1 MAELSSINIEP
12 SKINNTEHNTRF
24 VSPTYLLKEK
34 SLGVEYDLN
43 HEEAEVLYQSLLKEA
58 VTNYT
63 QRTGQQLQAKKLRW
77 SAVVNIKDTT
87 TMDDLKKLTQ
97 KLYQEYGWQCYQIAI
112 HRDEGHKDPDTG
124 ETIYN
129 LHAHLEFLMLNKKG
143 IYCFK
148 KGQWGKGKMS
158 KLQDLVAEQLQMK
171 RGETL
176 KDRIKNIAELLSV
189 DISEILR
196 GKDETYAA
204 YCKRLNLIAEQNGI
218 DNFNAG
224 SFFKGKTRVNHYQYK
239 QQMKAVEDAY
249 KMQKEKDLQ
258 EKTALN
264 NEVTSL
270 NSKLSS
276 LNNRFMALE
285 TAYKDAPIKTI
296 KELNELK
303 GKIRHEMIAE
313 GGFEQKDYKVLG
325 SIVNTL
331 KEDVRYKDFT
341 LKNVIAQL
349 ILGLKATSERDTLQK
364 QNDSLQADNKKL
376 KEQNTEANSKIVN
389 LNQSLQEVKAELKNL
404 KDHPIIKKE
413 PRELTDAEVRA
424 LPQFVKI
431 ETAFNDAPIKTKKD
445 LDELKS
451 KIRHEMIAEGGFTQE
466 DYKTLSA
473 TVSEI
478 KKYSNLQEYTVKD
491 VIKQLAKGQNLE
503 AENKSLNADISTLKV
518 SEQKL
523 KTKNTL
529 AANEYEQQKKVFNAK
544 IAEKDNIISEKDKKI
559 KEINAK
565 LAEKP
570 KEKVIY
576 KDREVVK
583 TREYTLEEIE
593 KLPRVVDMKTIIED
607 LKSKLELKPKE
618 NVKIVEK
625 TVKQELTEDDI
636 EKLPRVKELCNK
648 VKQLTDDNTIL
659 KTKLKEKPKEVRV
672 EVPTIKTVTVQREL
686 TNEELTN
693 LPIFRDLSL
702 DNEQLRN
709 ENAQLSKQIEEH
721 QEGLALLVGRID
733 DEGFPEIADSIAQ
746 SGQSGSIREIYEK
759 IADFFSSTLK
769 RSVQKV
775 VKTVGNAFKFGR

>member
-43 HEEAEVLYQSLLKEA
+43 HEEAEALYQSLLNEA
-58 VTNYT
+58 VDNYV

-148 KGQWGKGKMS
+148 KGEWGKGKMS

-176 KDRIKNIAELLSV
+176 NDRIKNIAELLSA

-196 GKDETYAA
+196 GKDETYTA
-204 YCKRLNLIAEQNGI
+204 YCKRLNLIAEQKGI
-218 DNFNAG
+218 ENFNAG
-224 SFFKGKTRVNHYQYK
+224 SFLKGKTRVNHYQYK

-258 EKTALN
+258 EKARELTH
-264 NEVTSL
+264 
-270 NSKLSS
+270 
-276 LNNRFMALE
+276 
-285 TAYKDAPIKTI
+285 KDFVFDVVQKEFIKHT
-296 KELNELK
+296 KEQ
-303 GKIRHEMIAE
+303 
-313 GGFEQKDYKVLG
+313 EQNIL
-325 SIVNTL
+325 TL
-331 KEDVRYKDFT
+331 KEQKAIVEAERKKYKEEADH
-341 LKNVIAQL
+341 IA
-349 ILGLKATSERDTLQK
+349 SEYQA
-364 QNDSLQADNKKL
+364 LQALNKTLHTKKELDDALASLRKDYEERLAKEAEKINTLNSTVKKL
-376 KEQNTEANSKIVN
+376 QDKNE
-389 LNQSLQEVKAELKNL
+389 ELK
-404 KDHPIIKKE
+404 
-413 PRELTDAEVRA
+413 
-424 LPQFVKI
+424 
-431 ETAFNDAPIKTKKD
+431 
-445 LDELKS
+445 
-451 KIRHEMIAEGGFTQE
+451 
-466 DYKTLSA
+466 
-473 TVSEI
+473 
-478 KKYSNLQEYTVKD
+478 
-491 VIKQLAKGQNLE
+491 
-503 AENKSLNADISTLKV
+503 ADISTLQA

-523 KTKNTL
+523 KAQNTL
-529 AANEYEQQKKVFNAK
+529 AANEYEQQKNVFNVK
-544 IAEKDNIISEKDKKI
+544 IAEKDSIISEKDKKI
-559 KEINAK
+559 AEINEK
-565 LAEKP
+565 LAKKP
-570 KEKVIY
+570 KETVIY
-576 KDREVVK
+576 KDRDVVK
-583 TREYTLEEIE
+583 LREYTLEEIE
-593 KLPRVVDMKTIIED
+593 KLPRVVDLKTIIKD
-607 LKSKLELKPKE
+607 LKAKLELKPKE
-618 NVKIVEK
+618 IVKTVEK
-625 TVKQELTEDDI
+625 TVKQELSEDDI
-636 EKLPRVKELCNK
+636 ERLPRVKELCNE

-693 LPIFRDLSL
+693 LPIVRELSL

-709 ENAQLSKQIEEH
+709 ENAQLSAQIGEH
-721 QEGLALLVGRID
+721 QDGLALLVGRID

>member
-43 HEEAEVLYQSLLKEA
+43 HEDAEALYQSLLKEA

-112 HRDEGHKDPDTG
+112 HRDEGHKDPDIG
-124 ETIYN
+124 EIVYN

-148 KGQWGKGKMS
+148 KGEWGKGRMS

-176 KDRIKNIAELLSV
+176 KDRIKNIAELLSA

-196 GKDETYAA
+196 GKDETYTA
-204 YCKRLNLIAEQNGI
+204 YCKRLNLIAEQKGI
-218 DNFNAG
+218 ENFNAG
-224 SFFKGKTRVNHYQYK
+224 SFLKGKTRVNHYQYK

-258 EKTALN
+258 EKARELTH
-264 NEVTSL
+264 
-270 NSKLSS
+270 
-276 LNNRFMALE
+276 
-285 TAYKDAPIKTI
+285 KDFVFDVVQKEFIKHT
-296 KELNELK
+296 KEQ
-303 GKIRHEMIAE
+303 
-313 GGFEQKDYKVLG
+313 EQNIL
-325 SIVNTL
+325 TL
-331 KEDVRYKDFT
+331 KEQKAIVEAERKKYKEEADH
-341 LKNVIAQL
+341 IA
-349 ILGLKATSERDTLQK
+349 SEYRA
-364 QNDSLQADNKKL
+364 LQALNKTLHTKKELDDALASLRKDYEERLAKEAEKINTLNSTVKKL
-376 KEQNTEANSKIVN
+376 QDKNE
-389 LNQSLQEVKAELKNL
+389 ELK
-404 KDHPIIKKE
+404 
-413 PRELTDAEVRA
+413 
-424 LPQFVKI
+424 
-431 ETAFNDAPIKTKKD
+431 
-445 LDELKS
+445 
-451 KIRHEMIAEGGFTQE
+451 
-466 DYKTLSA
+466 
-473 TVSEI
+473 
-478 KKYSNLQEYTVKD
+478 
-491 VIKQLAKGQNLE
+491 
-503 AENKSLNADISTLKV
+503 ADISTLQA

-523 KTKNTL
+523 KAQNTL
-529 AANEYEQQKKVFNAK
+529 AANEYEQQKNVFNVK
-544 IAEKDNIISEKDKKI
+544 IAEKDSIISEKDKKI
-559 KEINAK
+559 KEIIAK

-570 KEKVIY
+570 
-576 KDREVVK
+576 K

-593 KLPRVVDMKTIIED
+593 KLPRVVDLKTIIKD
-607 LKSKLELKPKE
+607 LKAKLELKPKE
-618 NVKIVEK
+618 IVK
-625 TVKQELTEDDI
+625 TVKQELSEDDI
-636 EKLPRVKELCNK
+636 EQLPRVKELCNK

-693 LPIFRDLSL
+693 LPIVRELSL

-709 ENAQLSKQIEEH
+709 ENAQLSAQIGEH
-721 QEGLALLVGRID
+721 QDGLALLVGRID
-733 DEGFPEIADSIAQ
+733 DEGFPEIAESIAQ
-746 SGQSGSIREIYEK
+746 SWQSGSIREIYEK

-775 VKTVGNAFKFGR
+775 AKTVGNAFKLGR

>member
-1 MAELSSINIEP
+1 MAKLSSINIEP

-148 KGQWGKGKMS
+148 KGEWGKGKMS

-224 SFFKGKTRVNHYQYK
+224 SFLKGKTRVNHYQYK

-331 KEDVRYKDFT
+331 KEDIRYKDFT

-349 ILGLKATSERDTLQK
+349 ILGLKATSERDTLQR

-424 LPQFVKI
+424 LPQFVKL

-451 KIRHEMIAEGGFTQE
+451 KIRQEMIAEGGFTQE

-478 KKYSNLQEYTVKD
+478 KKYFNIQQYTVKD
-491 VIKQLAKGQNLE
+491 IIRLLAKGQNLE
-503 AENKSLNADISTLKV
+503 TENKSLNADISTLKV

-570 KEKVIY
+570 K
-576 KDREVVK
+576 

-593 KLPRVVDMKTIIED
+593 KLPRVVDLKTIIKD
-607 LKSKLELKPKE
+607 LKAKLELKPKE
-618 NVKIVEK
+618 IVK
-625 TVKQELTEDDI
+625 TVKQELSEDDI
-636 EKLPRVKELCNK
+636 EQLSRVKELCNK

-693 LPIFRDLSL
+693 LPIVRELSL

>member
-43 HEEAEVLYQSLLKEA
+43 HEDAEALYQSLLKEA

-124 ETIYN
+124 EIVYN

-148 KGQWGKGKMS
+148 KGEWGKGRMS

-176 KDRIKNIAELLSV
+176 KDRIKNIAELLSA

-196 GKDETYAA
+196 GKDETYTA
-204 YCKRLNLIAEQNGI
+204 YCKRLNLIAEQKGI
-218 DNFNAG
+218 ENFNAG
-224 SFFKGKTRVNHYQYK
+224 SFLKGKTRVNHYQYK

-258 EKTALN
+258 EKARELTH
-264 NEVTSL
+264 
-270 NSKLSS
+270 
-276 LNNRFMALE
+276 
-285 TAYKDAPIKTI
+285 KDFVFDVVQKEFIKHT
-296 KELNELK
+296 KEQ
-303 GKIRHEMIAE
+303 
-313 GGFEQKDYKVLG
+313 EQNIL
-325 SIVNTL
+325 TL
-331 KEDVRYKDFT
+331 KEQKAIVEAERKKYKEEADH
-341 LKNVIAQL
+341 IA
-349 ILGLKATSERDTLQK
+349 SEYRA
-364 QNDSLQADNKKL
+364 LQALNKTLHTKKELDDALASLRKDYEERLAKEAEKINTLNSTVKKL
-376 KEQNTEANSKIVN
+376 QDKNE
-389 LNQSLQEVKAELKNL
+389 ELK
-404 KDHPIIKKE
+404 
-413 PRELTDAEVRA
+413 
-424 LPQFVKI
+424 
-431 ETAFNDAPIKTKKD
+431 
-445 LDELKS
+445 
-451 KIRHEMIAEGGFTQE
+451 
-466 DYKTLSA
+466 
-473 TVSEI
+473 
-478 KKYSNLQEYTVKD
+478 
-491 VIKQLAKGQNLE
+491 
-503 AENKSLNADISTLKV
+503 ADISTLQT

-523 KTKNTL
+523 KAQNTL
-529 AANEYEQQKKVFNAK
+529 AANEYEQQKNVFNVK
-544 IAEKDNIISEKDKKI
+544 IAEKDSIISEKDKKI

-570 KEKVIY
+570 K
-576 KDREVVK
+576 

-593 KLPRVVDMKTIIED
+593 KLPRVVDLKTIIKD
-607 LKSKLELKPKE
+607 LKAKLELKPKE
-618 NVKIVEK
+618 IVK
-625 TVKQELTEDDI
+625 TVKQELSEDDI
-636 EKLPRVKELCNK
+636 EQLPRVKELCNQ

-672 EVPTIKTVTVQREL
+672 EVPTIKAVTVQREL

-693 LPIFRDLSL
+693 LPIVRELSL

-709 ENAQLSKQIEEH
+709 ENAQLSAQIGEH
-721 QEGLALLVGRID
+721 QDGLALLVGRID
-733 DEGFPEIADSIAQ
+733 DEGFPEIAESIAQ

-775 VKTVGNAFKFGR
+775 AKTVGNAFKFGR

>member
-43 HEEAEVLYQSLLKEA
+43 HEDAEALYQSLLKEA

-124 ETIYN
+124 EIVYN

-148 KGQWGKGKMS
+148 KGEWGKGRMS

-176 KDRIKNIAELLSV
+176 KDRIKNIAELLSA

-196 GKDETYAA
+196 GKDETYTA
-204 YCKRLNLIAEQNGI
+204 YCKRLNLIAEQKGI
-218 DNFNAG
+218 ENFNAG
-224 SFFKGKTRVNHYQYK
+224 SFLKGKTRVNHYQYK

-331 KEDVRYKDFT
+331 KEDIRYKDFT

-349 ILGLKATSERDTLQK
+349 ILGLKATSERDTLQR

-389 LNQSLQEVKAELKNL
+389 LNQSLREVKAVLKNL

-424 LPQFVKI
+424 LPQFVKL

-451 KIRHEMIAEGGFTQE
+451 KIRQDMIAEGGFTQE

-478 KKYSNLQEYTVKD
+478 KKYFNIQQYTVKD
-491 VIKQLAKGQNLE
+491 IIRLLAKGQNLE
-503 AENKSLNADISTLKV
+503 TENKSLKADISTLQA

-523 KTKNTL
+523 KAQNTL

-570 KEKVIY
+570 K
-576 KDREVVK
+576 
-583 TREYTLEEIE
+583 TREYTLEEVE
-593 KLPRVVDMKTIIED
+593 KLPRVVDLKTIIKD
-607 LKSKLELKPKE
+607 LKAKLELKPKE
-618 NVKIVEK
+618 IVK
-625 TVKQELTEDDI
+625 TVKQELSEDDI
-636 EKLPRVKELCNK
+636 EQLPRVKELCNK

-693 LPIFRDLSL
+693 LPIVRELSL

-709 ENAQLSKQIEEH
+709 ENAQLSAQIGEH
-721 QEGLALLVGRID
+721 QDGLALLVGRID
-733 DEGFPEIADSIAQ
+733 DEGFPEIAESIA
-746 SGQSGSIREIYEK
+746 QSGSIREIYEK

-775 VKTVGNAFKFGR
+775 AKTVGNAFKFGR

>member
-43 HEEAEVLYQSLLKEA
+43 HEDAEALYQSLLKEA

-124 ETIYN
+124 EIVYN

-148 KGQWGKGKMS
+148 KGEWGKGRMS

-176 KDRIKNIAELLSV
+176 KDRIKNIAELLSA

-196 GKDETYAA
+196 GKDETYTA
-204 YCKRLNLIAEQNGI
+204 YCKRLNLIAEQKGI
-218 DNFNAG
+218 ENFNAG
-224 SFFKGKTRVNHYQYK
+224 SFLKGKTRVNHYQYK

-258 EKTALN
+258 EKA
-264 NEVTSL
+264 
-270 NSKLSS
+270 
-276 LNNRFMALE
+276 R
-285 TAYKDAPIKTI
+285 
-296 KELNELK
+296 EL
-303 GKIRHEMIAE
+303 A
-313 GGFEQKDYKVLG
+313 QKDFVFDVVQKEFIKHTKEQEQNIL
-325 SIVNTL
+325 TL
-331 KEDVRYKDFT
+331 KEQKAIVEAERKKYKEEADH
-341 LKNVIAQL
+341 IA
-349 ILGLKATSERDTLQK
+349 SEYRA
-364 QNDSLQADNKKL
+364 LQALNKTLHTKKELDDALASLRKDYEERLAKEAEKINTLNSTVKKL
-376 KEQNTEANSKIVN
+376 QDKNE
-389 LNQSLQEVKAELKNL
+389 ELK
-404 KDHPIIKKE
+404 
-413 PRELTDAEVRA
+413 
-424 LPQFVKI
+424 
-431 ETAFNDAPIKTKKD
+431 
-445 LDELKS
+445 
-451 KIRHEMIAEGGFTQE
+451 
-466 DYKTLSA
+466 
-473 TVSEI
+473 
-478 KKYSNLQEYTVKD
+478 
-491 VIKQLAKGQNLE
+491 
-503 AENKSLNADISTLKV
+503 ADISTLQA

-523 KTKNTL
+523 KAQNTL
-529 AANEYEQQKKVFNAK
+529 AANEYEQQKNVFNVK
-544 IAEKDNIISEKDKKI
+544 IAEKDSIISEKDKKI
-559 KEINAK
+559 AEINEK
-565 LAEKP
+565 LAKKP
-570 KEKVIY
+570 KETVIY
-576 KDREVVK
+576 KDRDVVK
-583 TREYTLEEIE
+583 LREYTLEEIE
-593 KLPRVVDMKTIIED
+593 KLPRVVDLKTIIKD
-607 LKSKLELKPKE
+607 LKAKLELKPKE
-618 NVKIVEK
+618 IVKTVEK
-625 TVKQELTEDDI
+625 TVKQEPSEDDI
-636 EKLPRVKELCNK
+636 ERLPRVKELCNE

-672 EVPTIKTVTVQREL
+672 EVPTVKTVTVQREL

-693 LPIFRDLSL
+693 LPIVRELSL

-709 ENAQLSKQIEEH
+709 ENAQLSAQIGEH
-721 QEGLALLVGRID
+721 QDGLALLVGRID
-733 DEGFPEIADSIAQ
+733 DEGFPEIAESIAQ

-775 VKTVGNAFKFGR
+775 AKTVGNAFKLGR

>member
-43 HEEAEVLYQSLLKEA
+43 HEDAEALYQSLLKEA

-124 ETIYN
+124 EIVYN

-148 KGQWGKGKMS
+148 KGEWGKGRMS

-176 KDRIKNIAELLSV
+176 KDRIKNIAELLSA

-196 GKDETYAA
+196 GKDETYTA
-204 YCKRLNLIAEQNGI
+204 YCKRLNLIAEQKGI
-218 DNFNAG
+218 ENFNAG
-224 SFFKGKTRVNHYQYK
+224 SFLKGKTRVNHYQYK

-258 EKTALN
+258 EKARELTH
-264 NEVTSL
+264 
-270 NSKLSS
+270 
-276 LNNRFMALE
+276 
-285 TAYKDAPIKTI
+285 KDFVFDVVQKEFIKHT
-296 KELNELK
+296 KEQ
-303 GKIRHEMIAE
+303 
-313 GGFEQKDYKVLG
+313 EQNIL
-325 SIVNTL
+325 TL
-331 KEDVRYKDFT
+331 KEQKAIVEAERKKYKEEADH
-341 LKNVIAQL
+341 IA
-349 ILGLKATSERDTLQK
+349 SEYRA
-364 QNDSLQADNKKL
+364 LQALNKTLHTKKELDDALASLRKDYEERLAKEAEKINTLNSTVKKL
-376 KEQNTEANSKIVN
+376 QDKNE
-389 LNQSLQEVKAELKNL
+389 ELK
-404 KDHPIIKKE
+404 
-413 PRELTDAEVRA
+413 
-424 LPQFVKI
+424 
-431 ETAFNDAPIKTKKD
+431 
-445 LDELKS
+445 
-451 KIRHEMIAEGGFTQE
+451 
-466 DYKTLSA
+466 
-473 TVSEI
+473 
-478 KKYSNLQEYTVKD
+478 
-491 VIKQLAKGQNLE
+491 
-503 AENKSLNADISTLKV
+503 ADISTLQA

-523 KTKNTL
+523 KAQNTL
-529 AANEYEQQKKVFNAK
+529 AANEYEQQKNVFNVK
-544 IAEKDNIISEKDKKI
+544 IAEKDSIISEKDKKI

-570 KEKVIY
+570 K
-576 KDREVVK
+576 

-593 KLPRVVDMKTIIED
+593 KLPRVVDLKTIIKD
-607 LKSKLELKPKE
+607 LKAKLELKPKE
-618 NVKIVEK
+618 IVK
-625 TVKQELTEDDI
+625 TVKQELSEDDI
-636 EKLPRVKELCNK
+636 EQLPRVKELCNE

-693 LPIFRDLSL
+693 LPIVRELSL

-709 ENAQLSKQIEEH
+709 ENAQLSAQIGEH
-721 QEGLALLVGRID
+721 QDGLALLVGRID
-733 DEGFPEIADSIAQ
+733 DEGFPEIAESIAQ

-775 VKTVGNAFKFGR
+775 AKTVGNAFKLGR

>member
-43 HEEAEVLYQSLLKEA
+43 HEEAEALYQSLLNEA
-58 VTNYT
+58 VSNYT
-63 QRTGQQLQAKKLRW
+63 QRTGQHLQAKKLRW

-148 KGQWGKGKMS
+148 KGEWGKGKMS

-224 SFFKGKTRVNHYQYK
+224 SFLKGKTRVNHYQYK

-258 EKTALN
+258 EKA
-264 NEVTSL
+264 
-270 NSKLSS
+270 
-276 LNNRFMALE
+276 R
-285 TAYKDAPIKTI
+285 
-296 KELNELK
+296 EL
-303 GKIRHEMIAE
+303 A
-313 GGFEQKDYKVLG
+313 QKDL
-325 SIVNTL
+325 VNDVMQSAFVSTLKDKEAELLTL
-331 KEDVRYKDFT
+331 KEQKAIVEAERKKYKEEADHIANEYRALQALNKT
-341 LKNVIAQL
+341 LHTKKEL
-349 ILGLKATSERDTLQK
+349 D
-364 QNDSLQADNKKL
+364 DSLASLRKDYEERLAKEAEKINTLNRTVKKL
-376 KEQNTEANSKIVN
+376 QD
-389 LNQSLQEVKAELKNL
+389 KN
-404 KDHPIIKKE
+404 E
-413 PRELTDAEVRA
+413 
-424 LPQFVKI
+424 
-431 ETAFNDAPIKTKKD
+431 
-445 LDELKS
+445 ELKS
-451 KIRHEMIAEGGFTQE
+451 
-466 DYKTLSA
+466 
-473 TVSEI
+473 
-478 KKYSNLQEYTVKD
+478 
-491 VIKQLAKGQNLE
+491 
-503 AENKSLNADISTLKV
+503 DISTLQA

-523 KTKNTL
+523 KAQNTL
-529 AANEYEQQKKVFNAK
+529 ATNEYEQQKNVFNAK
-544 IAEKDNIISEKDKKI
+544 ISEKDSIISKKDKKI

-570 KEKVIY
+570 K
-576 KDREVVK
+576 

-593 KLPRVVDMKTIIED
+593 KLPQVVDLKTIIKD
-607 LKSKLELKPKE
+607 LKAKLELKPKE
-618 NVKIVEK
+618 IVK
-625 TVKQELTEDDI
+625 TVKQELSEDDI
-636 EKLPRVKELCNK
+636 EQLPRVKELCNN

-693 LPIFRDLSL
+693 LPIVQDLAV

-709 ENAQLSKQIEEH
+709 ENEQLSKQIEEH

-733 DEGFPEIADSIAQ
+733 DEGFPEIAESIAQ

-775 VKTVGNAFKFGR
+775 AKTLGNTFKFGR

>member
-43 HEEAEVLYQSLLKEA
+43 HEEAEALYQSLLNEA
-58 VTNYT
+58 VDNYV

-124 ETIYN
+124 EIVYN

-148 KGQWGKGKMS
+148 KGEWGKGKMS

-176 KDRIKNIAELLSV
+176 NDRIKNIAELLSA

-196 GKDETYAA
+196 GKDETYTA
-204 YCKRLNLIAEQNGI
+204 YCKRLNLIAEQKGI
-218 DNFNAG
+218 ENFNAG
-224 SFFKGKTRVNHYQYK
+224 SFLKGKTRVNHYQYK

-258 EKTALN
+258 EKARELTH
-264 NEVTSL
+264 
-270 NSKLSS
+270 
-276 LNNRFMALE
+276 
-285 TAYKDAPIKTI
+285 KDFVFDVVQKEFIKHT
-296 KELNELK
+296 KEQ
-303 GKIRHEMIAE
+303 
-313 GGFEQKDYKVLG
+313 EQNIL
-325 SIVNTL
+325 TL
-331 KEDVRYKDFT
+331 KEQKAIVEAERKKYKEEADH
-341 LKNVIAQL
+341 IA
-349 ILGLKATSERDTLQK
+349 SEYRA
-364 QNDSLQADNKKL
+364 LQALNKTLHTKKELDDALASLRKDYEERLAKEAEKINTLNSTVKKL
-376 KEQNTEANSKIVN
+376 QDKNE
-389 LNQSLQEVKAELKNL
+389 ELK
-404 KDHPIIKKE
+404 
-413 PRELTDAEVRA
+413 
-424 LPQFVKI
+424 
-431 ETAFNDAPIKTKKD
+431 
-445 LDELKS
+445 
-451 KIRHEMIAEGGFTQE
+451 
-466 DYKTLSA
+466 
-473 TVSEI
+473 
-478 KKYSNLQEYTVKD
+478 
-491 VIKQLAKGQNLE
+491 
-503 AENKSLNADISTLKV
+503 ADISTLQA

-523 KTKNTL
+523 KAQNTL
-529 AANEYEQQKKVFNAK
+529 AANEYEQQKNVFNVK
-544 IAEKDNIISEKDKKI
+544 IAEKDSIISEKDKKI
-559 KEINAK
+559 AEINEK
-565 LAEKP
+565 LAKKP
-570 KEKVIY
+570 KETVIY
-576 KDREVVK
+576 KDRDVVK
-583 TREYTLEEIE
+583 LREYTLEEIE
-593 KLPRVVDMKTIIED
+593 KLPRVVDLKTIIKD
-607 LKSKLELKPKE
+607 LKAKLELKPKE
-618 NVKIVEK
+618 IVKTVEK
-625 TVKQELTEDDI
+625 TVKQELSEDDI
-636 EKLPRVKELCNK
+636 ERLPRVKELCNE

-693 LPIFRDLSL
+693 LPIVRELSL

-709 ENAQLSKQIEEH
+709 ENAQLSAQIGEH
-721 QEGLALLVGRID
+721 QDGLALLVGRID

>member
-43 HEEAEVLYQSLLKEA
+43 HEDSEALYQSLLKEA

-124 ETIYN
+124 EIVYN

-148 KGQWGKGKMS
+148 KGEWGKGRMS

-176 KDRIKNIAELLSV
+176 KDRIKNIAELLSA

-196 GKDETYAA
+196 GKDETYTA
-204 YCKRLNLIAEQNGI
+204 YCKRLNLIAEQKGI
-218 DNFNAG
+218 ENFNAG
-224 SFFKGKTRVNHYQYK
+224 SFLKGKTRVNHYQYK

-258 EKTALN
+258 EKA
-264 NEVTSL
+264 
-270 NSKLSS
+270 
-276 LNNRFMALE
+276 R
-285 TAYKDAPIKTI
+285 
-296 KELNELK
+296 EL
-303 GKIRHEMIAE
+303 A
-313 GGFEQKDYKVLG
+313 QKDFVFDVVQKEFIKHTKEQEQNIL
-325 SIVNTL
+325 TL
-331 KEDVRYKDFT
+331 KEQKAIVEAERKKYKEEADH
-341 LKNVIAQL
+341 IA
-349 ILGLKATSERDTLQK
+349 SEYRA
-364 QNDSLQADNKKL
+364 LQALNKTLHTKKELDDALASLRKDYEERLAKEAEKINTLNSTVKKL
-376 KEQNTEANSKIVN
+376 QDKNE
-389 LNQSLQEVKAELKNL
+389 ELK
-404 KDHPIIKKE
+404 
-413 PRELTDAEVRA
+413 
-424 LPQFVKI
+424 
-431 ETAFNDAPIKTKKD
+431 
-445 LDELKS
+445 
-451 KIRHEMIAEGGFTQE
+451 
-466 DYKTLSA
+466 
-473 TVSEI
+473 
-478 KKYSNLQEYTVKD
+478 
-491 VIKQLAKGQNLE
+491 
-503 AENKSLNADISTLKV
+503 ADISTLQA

-523 KTKNTL
+523 KAQNTL
-529 AANEYEQQKKVFNAK
+529 AANEYEQQKNVFNAK
-544 IAEKDNIISEKDKKI
+544 IAEKDSIISEKDKKI

-570 KEKVIY
+570 K
-576 KDREVVK
+576 
-583 TREYTLEEIE
+583 TREYTLEDIE
-593 KLPRVVDMKTIIED
+593 KLPRVVDLKTIIKD
-607 LKSKLELKPKE
+607 LKAKLELKPKE
-618 NVKIVEK
+618 IVK
-625 TVKQELTEDDI
+625 TVKQELSEDDI
-636 EKLPRVKELCNK
+636 EQLPRVKELCNK

-693 LPIFRDLSL
+693 LPIVRELSL

-721 QEGLALLVGRID
+721 QEGLGLLVGRID

-769 RSVQKV
+769 RGVQKV
-775 VKTVGNAFKFGR
+775 AKTLGNTFKFGR

>member
-43 HEEAEVLYQSLLKEA
+43 HEEAEALYQSLLNEA
-58 VTNYT
+58 VDNYV

-124 ETIYN
+124 EIVYN

-148 KGQWGKGKMS
+148 KGEWGKGKMS

-176 KDRIKNIAELLSV
+176 NDRIKNIAELLSA

-196 GKDETYAA
+196 GKDETYTA
-204 YCKRLNLIAEQNGI
+204 YCKRLNLIAEQKGI
-218 DNFNAG
+218 ENFNAG
-224 SFFKGKTRVNHYQYK
+224 SFLKGKTRVNHYQYK

-258 EKTALN
+258 EKARELTH
-264 NEVTSL
+264 
-270 NSKLSS
+270 
-276 LNNRFMALE
+276 
-285 TAYKDAPIKTI
+285 KDFVFDVVQKEFIKHT
-296 KELNELK
+296 KEQ
-303 GKIRHEMIAE
+303 
-313 GGFEQKDYKVLG
+313 EQNIL
-325 SIVNTL
+325 TL
-331 KEDVRYKDFT
+331 KEQKAIVEAERKKYKEEADH
-341 LKNVIAQL
+341 IA
-349 ILGLKATSERDTLQK
+349 SEYRA
-364 QNDSLQADNKKL
+364 LQALNKTLHTKKELDDALASLRKDYEERLAKEAEKINTLNSTVKKL
-376 KEQNTEANSKIVN
+376 QDKNE
-389 LNQSLQEVKAELKNL
+389 ELK
-404 KDHPIIKKE
+404 
-413 PRELTDAEVRA
+413 
-424 LPQFVKI
+424 
-431 ETAFNDAPIKTKKD
+431 
-445 LDELKS
+445 
-451 KIRHEMIAEGGFTQE
+451 
-466 DYKTLSA
+466 
-473 TVSEI
+473 
-478 KKYSNLQEYTVKD
+478 
-491 VIKQLAKGQNLE
+491 
-503 AENKSLNADISTLKV
+503 ADISTLQA

-523 KTKNTL
+523 KAQNTL
-529 AANEYEQQKKVFNAK
+529 AANEYEQQKNVFNVK
-544 IAEKDNIISEKDKKI
+544 IAEKDSIISEKDKKI
-559 KEINAK
+559 AEINEK
-565 LAEKP
+565 LAKKP
-570 KEKVIY
+570 KETVIY
-576 KDREVVK
+576 KDRDVVK
-583 TREYTLEEIE
+583 LREYTLEEIE
-593 KLPRVVDMKTIIED
+593 KLPRVVDLKTIIKD
-607 LKSKLELKPKE
+607 LKAKLELKPKE
-618 NVKIVEK
+618 IVKTVEK
-625 TVKQELTEDDI
+625 TVKQEPSEDDI
-636 EKLPRVKELCNK
+636 ERLPRVKELCNE

-672 EVPTIKTVTVQREL
+672 EVPTVKTVTVQREL

-693 LPIFRDLSL
+693 LPIVRELSL

-709 ENAQLSKQIEEH
+709 ENAQLSAQIGEH
-721 QEGLALLVGRID
+721 QDGLALLVGRID
-733 DEGFPEIADSIAQ
+733 DEGFPEIAESIAQ

-775 VKTVGNAFKFGR
+775 AKTVGNAFKLGR

>member
-43 HEEAEVLYQSLLKEA
+43 HEEAEALYQSLLNEA
-58 VTNYT
+58 VDNYV

-148 KGQWGKGKMS
+148 KGEWGKGKMS

-176 KDRIKNIAELLSV
+176 NDRIKNIAELLSA

-196 GKDETYAA
+196 GKDETYTA
-204 YCKRLNLIAEQNGI
+204 YCKRLNLIAEQKGI
-218 DNFNAG
+218 ENFNAG
-224 SFFKGKTRVNHYQYK
+224 SFLKGKTRVNHYQYK

-258 EKTALN
+258 EKARELTH
-264 NEVTSL
+264 
-270 NSKLSS
+270 
-276 LNNRFMALE
+276 
-285 TAYKDAPIKTI
+285 KDFVFDVVQKEFIKHT
-296 KELNELK
+296 KEQ
-303 GKIRHEMIAE
+303 
-313 GGFEQKDYKVLG
+313 EQNIL
-325 SIVNTL
+325 TL
-331 KEDVRYKDFT
+331 KEQKAIVEAERKKYKEEADH
-341 LKNVIAQL
+341 IA
-349 ILGLKATSERDTLQK
+349 SEYRA
-364 QNDSLQADNKKL
+364 LQALNKTLHTKKELDDALASLRKDYEERLAKEAEKINTLNSTVKKL
-376 KEQNTEANSKIVN
+376 QDKNE
-389 LNQSLQEVKAELKNL
+389 ELK
-404 KDHPIIKKE
+404 
-413 PRELTDAEVRA
+413 
-424 LPQFVKI
+424 
-431 ETAFNDAPIKTKKD
+431 
-445 LDELKS
+445 
-451 KIRHEMIAEGGFTQE
+451 
-466 DYKTLSA
+466 
-473 TVSEI
+473 
-478 KKYSNLQEYTVKD
+478 
-491 VIKQLAKGQNLE
+491 
-503 AENKSLNADISTLKV
+503 ADISTLQA

-523 KTKNTL
+523 KAQNTL
-529 AANEYEQQKKVFNAK
+529 AANEYEQQKNVFNVK
-544 IAEKDNIISEKDKKI
+544 IAEKDSIISEKDKKI
-559 KEINAK
+559 AEINEK
-565 LAEKP
+565 LAKKP
-570 KEKVIY
+570 KETVIY
-576 KDREVVK
+576 KDRDVVK
-583 TREYTLEEIE
+583 LREYTLEEIE
-593 KLPRVVDMKTIIED
+593 KLPRVVDLKTIIKD
-607 LKSKLELKPKE
+607 LKAKLELKPKE
-618 NVKIVEK
+618 IVKTVEK
-625 TVKQELTEDDI
+625 TVKQELSEDDI
-636 EKLPRVKELCNK
+636 ERLPRVKELCNE

-693 LPIFRDLSL
+693 LPIVRELSL

-709 ENAQLSKQIEEH
+709 ENAQLSAQIGEH
-721 QEGLALLVGRID
+721 QDGLALLVGRID
-733 DEGFPEIADSIAQ
+733 DEGFPEIAESIAQ
-746 SGQSGSIREIYEK
+746 SGQSGSICEIYEK

-775 VKTVGNAFKFGR
+775 AKTVGNAFKLGR

>member
-1 MAELSSINIEP
+1 MAKLSSINIEP

-148 KGQWGKGKMS
+148 KGEWGKGKMS

-189 DISEILR
+189 DISEILK

-224 SFFKGKTRVNHYQYK
+224 SFLKGKTRVNHYQYK

-331 KEDVRYKDFT
+331 KEDIRYKDFT

-349 ILGLKATSERDTLQK
+349 ILGLKATSERDTLQR

-424 LPQFVKI
+424 LPQFVKL

-451 KIRHEMIAEGGFTQE
+451 KIRQEMIAEGGFTQE

-478 KKYSNLQEYTVKD
+478 KKYFNIQQYTVKD
-491 VIKQLAKGQNLE
+491 IIRLLAKGQNLE
-503 AENKSLNADISTLKV
+503 TENKSLNADISTLKV

-570 KEKVIY
+570 K
-576 KDREVVK
+576 

-593 KLPRVVDMKTIIED
+593 KLPRVVDLKTIIKD
-607 LKSKLELKPKE
+607 LKAKLELKPKE
-618 NVKIVEK
+618 IVK
-625 TVKQELTEDDI
+625 TVKQELSEDDI
-636 EKLPRVKELCNK
+636 EQLSRVKELCNK

-693 LPIFRDLSL
+693 LPIVRELSL

>member
-1 MAELSSINIEP
+1 MAKLSSINIEP

-148 KGQWGKGKMS
+148 KGEWGKGKMS

-224 SFFKGKTRVNHYQYK
+224 SFLKGKTRVNHYQYK

-331 KEDVRYKDFT
+331 KEDIRYKDFT

-349 ILGLKATSERDTLQK
+349 ILGLKATSERDTLQR

-424 LPQFVKI
+424 LPQFVKL

-451 KIRHEMIAEGGFTQE
+451 KIRQEMIAEGGFTQE

-478 KKYSNLQEYTVKD
+478 KKYFNIQQYTVKD
-491 VIKQLAKGQNLE
+491 IIRLLAKGQNLE
-503 AENKSLNADISTLKV
+503 TENKSLNADISTLKV

-570 KEKVIY
+570 K
-576 KDREVVK
+576 

-593 KLPRVVDMKTIIED
+593 KLPRVVDLKTIIKD
-607 LKSKLELKPKE
+607 LKAKLELKPKE
-618 NVKIVEK
+618 IVK
-625 TVKQELTEDDI
+625 TVKQELSEDDI
-636 EKLPRVKELCNK
+636 EQLSRVKELCNK

-693 LPIFRDLSL
+693 LPIVRELSL

-709 ENAQLSKQIEEH
+709 ENAQLSAQIGEH
-721 QEGLALLVGRID
+721 QDGLALLVGRID
-733 DEGFPEIADSIAQ
+733 DEGFPEIAESIAQ

-775 VKTVGNAFKFGR
+775 AKTVGNAFKFGR

>member
-34 SLGVEYDLN
+34 GLGVEYDLN
-43 HEEAEVLYQSLLKEA
+43 HEDAEALYQSLLKEA

-124 ETIYN
+124 EIVYN

-148 KGQWGKGKMS
+148 KGEWGKGRMS

-176 KDRIKNIAELLSV
+176 KDRIKNIAELLSA

-196 GKDETYAA
+196 GKDETYTA
-204 YCKRLNLIAEQNGI
+204 YCKRLNLIAEQKGI
-218 DNFNAG
+218 ENFNAG
-224 SFFKGKTRVNHYQYK
+224 SFLKGKTRVNHYQYK

-258 EKTALN
+258 EKA
-264 NEVTSL
+264 
-270 NSKLSS
+270 
-276 LNNRFMALE
+276 R
-285 TAYKDAPIKTI
+285 
-296 KELNELK
+296 EL
-303 GKIRHEMIAE
+303 A
-313 GGFEQKDYKVLG
+313 QKDFVFDVVQKEFIKHTKEQEQNIL
-325 SIVNTL
+325 TL
-331 KEDVRYKDFT
+331 KEQKAIVEAERKKYKEEADH
-341 LKNVIAQL
+341 IA
-349 ILGLKATSERDTLQK
+349 SEYRA
-364 QNDSLQADNKKL
+364 LQALNKTLHTKKELDDALASLRKDYEERLAKEAEKINTLNSTVKKL
-376 KEQNTEANSKIVN
+376 QDKNE
-389 LNQSLQEVKAELKNL
+389 ELK
-404 KDHPIIKKE
+404 
-413 PRELTDAEVRA
+413 
-424 LPQFVKI
+424 
-431 ETAFNDAPIKTKKD
+431 
-445 LDELKS
+445 
-451 KIRHEMIAEGGFTQE
+451 
-466 DYKTLSA
+466 
-473 TVSEI
+473 
-478 KKYSNLQEYTVKD
+478 
-491 VIKQLAKGQNLE
+491 
-503 AENKSLNADISTLKV
+503 ADISTLQA

-523 KTKNTL
+523 KAQNTL
-529 AANEYEQQKKVFNAK
+529 AANEYEQQKNVFNVK
-544 IAEKDNIISEKDKKI
+544 IAEKDSIISEKDKKI
-559 KEINAK
+559 AEINEK
-565 LAEKP
+565 LAKKT
-570 KEKVIY
+570 KETVIY
-576 KDREVVK
+576 KDRDVVK
-583 TREYTLEEIE
+583 LREYTLEEIE
-593 KLPRVVDMKTIIED
+593 KLPRVVDLKTIIKD
-607 LKSKLELKPKE
+607 LKAKLELKPKE
-618 NVKIVEK
+618 IVKTVEK
-625 TVKQELTEDDI
+625 TVKQEPSEDDI
-636 EKLPRVKELCNK
+636 ERLPRVKELCNE

-672 EVPTIKTVTVQREL
+672 EVPTVKTVTVQREL

-693 LPIFRDLSL
+693 LPIVRELSL

-709 ENAQLSKQIEEH
+709 ENAQLSAQIGEH
-721 QEGLALLVGRID
+721 QDGLALLVGRID

-769 RSVQKV
+769 RGVQKV
-775 VKTVGNAFKFGR
+775 AKTLGNTFKFGR

>member
-43 HEEAEVLYQSLLKEA
+43 HEDAEALYQSLLNEA
-58 VTNYT
+58 VSNYT
-63 QRTGQQLQAKKLRW
+63 QRTGQHLQAKKLRW

-87 TMDDLKKLTQ
+87 TMDDLKNLTK

-124 ETIYN
+124 ETFYN

-143 IYCFK
+143 LYCFK
-148 KGQWGKGKMS
+148 KGEWGKGRMS

-176 KDRIKNIAELLSV
+176 NDRIKKVAELLNV
-189 DISEILR
+189 DVSEILR
-196 GKDETYAA
+196 GKDETYEA
-204 YCKRLNLIAEQNGI
+204 YCKRLNLIAEQKGI
-218 DNFNAG
+218 KNINTG
-224 SFFKGKTRVNHYQYK
+224 SFLKGKTRVNHYQYK
-239 QQMKAVEDAY
+239 QQMKAVEDAL
-249 KMQKEKDLQ
+249 KQQKIHEQQ
-258 EKTALN
+258 EINSLN
-264 NEVTSL
+264 NEITEL

-276 LNNRFMALE
+276 LNDRFMSLE
-285 TAYKDAPIKTI
+285 KAYKDAPIKTM
-296 KELNELK
+296 KELDELK
-303 GKIRHEMIAE
+303 GKIRREMIAE
-313 GGFEQKDYKVLG
+313 GGFEQEDYKVLG
-325 SIVNTL
+325 SIVSKL
-331 KEDVRYKDFT
+331 KEDFRYKDFT
-341 LKNVIAQL
+341 FKNVIAQI
-349 ILGLKATSERDTLQK
+349 ILGLKATSERDNLQK
-364 QNDSLQADNKKL
+364 QNGSLQAYNEKL
-376 KEQNTEANSKIVN
+376 KAQNTEANSKIVN
-389 LNQSLQEVKAELKNL
+389 LNQSLQEVKAELKDL

-413 PRELTDAEVRA
+413 PRELTDDEIRA
-424 LPQFVKI
+424 LPQFVKL

-445 LDELKS
+445 LDELKA
-451 KIRHEMIAEGGFTQE
+451 KIRREMIAEGGFTQE

-473 TVSEI
+473 TVAEI
-478 KKYSNLQEYTVKD
+478 KKFFNLQEYTVKD
-491 VIKQLAKGQNLE
+491 VIHQLAKGQNLE
-503 AENKSLNADISTLKV
+503 AENKSLNADISTLKA

-523 KTKNTL
+523 KAQNKQ
-529 AANEYEQQKKVFNAK
+529 AANEYELLKNALNTK
-544 IAEKDNIISEKDKKI
+544 ITEKDNIISKKDKKI
-559 KEINAK
+559 DEINAE
-565 LAEKP
+565 LAQKP

-583 TREYTLEEIE
+583 LREYTLEEIE
-593 KLPRVVDMKTIIED
+593 KLPRVVDLKTIIKD
-607 LKSKLELKPKE
+607 LKDKLELKPKE
-618 NVKIVEK
+618 IVK
-625 TVKQELTEDDI
+625 TVKQELSEDDI
-636 EKLPRVKELCNK
+636 EQLPRVKELCNK

-659 KTKLKEKPKEVRV
+659 KTKLKENPKEVRV

-693 LPIFRDLSL
+693 LPIVQDLAV

-709 ENAQLSKQIEEH
+709 ENEQLSKQIKEH

-733 DEGFPEIADSIAQ
+733 DEGFPEIAESIAQ

-775 VKTVGNAFKFGR
+775 AKTLGNTFKFGR

>member
-43 HEEAEVLYQSLLKEA
+43 HEDAEALYQSLLKEA

-148 KGQWGKGKMS
+148 KGEWGKGRMS

-176 KDRIKNIAELLSV
+176 KDRIKNIAELLSA

-196 GKDETYAA
+196 GKDETYTA
-204 YCKRLNLIAEQNGI
+204 YCKRLNLIAEQKGI
-218 DNFNAG
+218 ENFNAG
-224 SFFKGKTRVNHYQYK
+224 SFLKGKTRVNHYQYK

-258 EKTALN
+258 EKA
-264 NEVTSL
+264 
-270 NSKLSS
+270 
-276 LNNRFMALE
+276 R
-285 TAYKDAPIKTI
+285 
-296 KELNELK
+296 EL
-303 GKIRHEMIAE
+303 A
-313 GGFEQKDYKVLG
+313 QKDFVFDVVQKEFIKHTKEQEQNIL
-325 SIVNTL
+325 TL
-331 KEDVRYKDFT
+331 KEQKAIVEAERKKYKEEADH
-341 LKNVIAQL
+341 IA
-349 ILGLKATSERDTLQK
+349 SEYRA
-364 QNDSLQADNKKL
+364 LQALNKTLHTKKELDDALASLRKDYEERLAKEAEKINTLNSTVKKL
-376 KEQNTEANSKIVN
+376 QDKNE
-389 LNQSLQEVKAELKNL
+389 ELK
-404 KDHPIIKKE
+404 
-413 PRELTDAEVRA
+413 
-424 LPQFVKI
+424 
-431 ETAFNDAPIKTKKD
+431 
-445 LDELKS
+445 
-451 KIRHEMIAEGGFTQE
+451 
-466 DYKTLSA
+466 
-473 TVSEI
+473 
-478 KKYSNLQEYTVKD
+478 
-491 VIKQLAKGQNLE
+491 
-503 AENKSLNADISTLKV
+503 ADISTLQA

-523 KTKNTL
+523 KAQNTL
-529 AANEYEQQKKVFNAK
+529 AANEYEQQKNVFNVK
-544 IAEKDNIISEKDKKI
+544 IAEKDSIISEKDKKI
-559 KEINAK
+559 AEINEK
-565 LAEKP
+565 LAKKP
-570 KEKVIY
+570 KETVIY
-576 KDREVVK
+576 KDRDVVK
-583 TREYTLEEIE
+583 LREYTLEEIE
-593 KLPRVVDMKTIIED
+593 KLPRVVDLKTIIKD
-607 LKSKLELKPKE
+607 LKAKLELKPKE
-618 NVKIVEK
+618 IVKTVEK
-625 TVKQELTEDDI
+625 TVKQEPSEDDI
-636 EKLPRVKELCNK
+636 ERLPRVKELCNE

-672 EVPTIKTVTVQREL
+672 EVPTVKTVTVQREL

-693 LPIFRDLSL
+693 LPIVRELSL

-709 ENAQLSKQIEEH
+709 ENAQLSAQIGEH
-721 QEGLALLVGRID
+721 QDGLALLVGRID
-733 DEGFPEIADSIAQ
+733 DEGFPEIAESIAQ

-775 VKTVGNAFKFGR
+775 AKTVGNAFKLGR

>member
-43 HEEAEVLYQSLLKEA
+43 HEDAEALYQSLLKEA

-148 KGQWGKGKMS
+148 KGEWGKGKMS

-176 KDRIKNIAELLSV
+176 NDRIKNIAELLSA

-196 GKDETYAA
+196 GKDETYTA
-204 YCKRLNLIAEQNGI
+204 YCKRLNLIAEQKGI
-218 DNFNAG
+218 ENFNAG
-224 SFFKGKTRVNHYQYK
+224 SFLKGKTRVNHYQYK

-258 EKTALN
+258 EKARELAQKDFVFDVVQKEFIKHTKEQEQNILTLKQQKAIVEAERKKYKEEADHIASEYRALQALN
-264 NEVTSL
+264 KTLHTKKELDDALASLRKDYEERLAKEAEKINTL
-270 NSKLSS
+270 NSTVKKLQDK
-276 LNNRFMALE
+276 NE
-285 TAYKDAPIKTI
+285 
-296 KELNELK
+296 ELK
-303 GKIRHEMIAE
+303 
-313 GGFEQKDYKVLG
+313 
-325 SIVNTL
+325 
-331 KEDVRYKDFT
+331 
-341 LKNVIAQL
+341 
-349 ILGLKATSERDTLQK
+349 
-364 QNDSLQADNKKL
+364 
-376 KEQNTEANSKIVN
+376 
-389 LNQSLQEVKAELKNL
+389 
-404 KDHPIIKKE
+404 
-413 PRELTDAEVRA
+413 
-424 LPQFVKI
+424 
-431 ETAFNDAPIKTKKD
+431 
-445 LDELKS
+445 
-451 KIRHEMIAEGGFTQE
+451 
-466 DYKTLSA
+466 
-473 TVSEI
+473 
-478 KKYSNLQEYTVKD
+478 
-491 VIKQLAKGQNLE
+491 
-503 AENKSLNADISTLKV
+503 ADISTLQA

-523 KTKNTL
+523 KAQNTL
-529 AANEYEQQKKVFNAK
+529 AANEYEQQKNVFNVK
-544 IAEKDNIISEKDKKI
+544 IAEKDSIISEKDKKI

-570 KEKVIY
+570 K
-576 KDREVVK
+576 

-593 KLPRVVDMKTIIED
+593 KLPRVVDLKTIIKD

-618 NVKIVEK
+618 IVK
-625 TVKQELTEDDI
+625 TVKQEVSEDDI
-636 EKLPRVKELCNK
+636 EQLPRVKELCNK

-659 KTKLKEKPKEVRV
+659 KTKLKEKPKVVRV
-672 EVPTIKTVTVQREL
+672 EVPTIKAVTVQREL

-693 LPIFRDLSL
+693 LPIVRELSL

-709 ENAQLSKQIEEH
+709 ENAQLSAQIGEH
-721 QEGLALLVGRID
+721 QDGLALLVGRID
-733 DEGFPEIADSIAQ
+733 DEGFPEIAESIAQ

-775 VKTVGNAFKFGR
+775 AKTLGKKFKFGR

>member
-43 HEEAEVLYQSLLKEA
+43 HEDAEALYQSLLKEA

-124 ETIYN
+124 EIVYN

-148 KGQWGKGKMS
+148 KGEWGKGRMS

-176 KDRIKNIAELLSV
+176 KDRIKNIAELLSA

-196 GKDETYAA
+196 GKDETYTA
-204 YCKRLNLIAEQNGI
+204 YCKRLNLIAEQKGI
-218 DNFNAG
+218 ENFNAG
-224 SFFKGKTRVNHYQYK
+224 SFLKGKTRVNHYQYK

-258 EKTALN
+258 EKARELTH
-264 NEVTSL
+264 
-270 NSKLSS
+270 
-276 LNNRFMALE
+276 
-285 TAYKDAPIKTI
+285 KDFVFDVVQKEFIKHT
-296 KELNELK
+296 KEQ
-303 GKIRHEMIAE
+303 
-313 GGFEQKDYKVLG
+313 EQNIL
-325 SIVNTL
+325 TL
-331 KEDVRYKDFT
+331 KEQKAIVEAERKKYKEEADH
-341 LKNVIAQL
+341 IA
-349 ILGLKATSERDTLQK
+349 SEYRA
-364 QNDSLQADNKKL
+364 LQALNKTLHTKKELDDALASLRKDYEERLAKEAEKINTLNSTVKKL
-376 KEQNTEANSKIVN
+376 QDKNE
-389 LNQSLQEVKAELKNL
+389 ELK
-404 KDHPIIKKE
+404 
-413 PRELTDAEVRA
+413 
-424 LPQFVKI
+424 
-431 ETAFNDAPIKTKKD
+431 
-445 LDELKS
+445 
-451 KIRHEMIAEGGFTQE
+451 
-466 DYKTLSA
+466 
-473 TVSEI
+473 
-478 KKYSNLQEYTVKD
+478 
-491 VIKQLAKGQNLE
+491 
-503 AENKSLNADISTLKV
+503 ADISTLQA

-523 KTKNTL
+523 KAQNTL
-529 AANEYEQQKKVFNAK
+529 AANEYEQQKNVFNVK
-544 IAEKDNIISEKDKKI
+544 IAEKDSIISEKDKKI

-570 KEKVIY
+570 K
-576 KDREVVK
+576 

-593 KLPRVVDMKTIIED
+593 KLPRVVDLKTIIKD

-618 NVKIVEK
+618 IVK
-625 TVKQELTEDDI
+625 TVKQEVSEDDI
-636 EKLPRVKELCNK
+636 EQLPRVKELCNE

-693 LPIFRDLSL
+693 LPIVRELSL

-709 ENAQLSKQIEEH
+709 ENAQLSAQIGEH
-721 QEGLALLVGRID
+721 QDGLALLVGRID
-733 DEGFPEIADSIAQ
+733 DEGFPEIAESIAQ

-775 VKTVGNAFKFGR
+775 AKTLGKKFKFGR

>member
-148 KGQWGKGKMS
+148 KGEWGKGKMS

-224 SFFKGKTRVNHYQYK
+224 SFLKGKTRVNHYQYK

-331 KEDVRYKDFT
+331 KEDIRYKDFT

-349 ILGLKATSERDTLQK
+349 ILGLKATSERDTLQR

-389 LNQSLQEVKAELKNL
+389 LNQSLQDVKAELKNL

-424 LPQFVKI
+424 LPQFVKL
-431 ETAFNDAPIKTKKD
+431 ETAFNDAPIKNKKD

-451 KIRHEMIAEGGFTQE
+451 KIRQEMIAEGVFTQE

-478 KKYSNLQEYTVKD
+478 KKYFNIQQYTVKD
-491 VIKQLAKGQNLE
+491 IIRLLAKGQNLE
-503 AENKSLNADISTLKV
+503 TENKSLNADISTLKV

-570 KEKVIY
+570 K
-576 KDREVVK
+576 

-593 KLPRVVDMKTIIED
+593 KLPRVVDLKIIIKD
-607 LKSKLELKPKE
+607 LKAKLELKPKE
-618 NVKIVEK
+618 IVK
-625 TVKQELTEDDI
+625 TVKQELSEDDI
-636 EKLPRVKELCNK
+636 EQLPRVKELCNK

-693 LPIFRDLSL
+693 LPIVRELSL

-709 ENAQLSKQIEEH
+709 ENAQLSAQIGEH
-721 QEGLALLVGRID
+721 QDGLALLVGRID
-733 DEGFPEIADSIAQ
+733 DEGFPEIAESIAQ

-775 VKTVGNAFKFGR
+775 AKTVGNAFKFGR

>member
-1 MAELSSINIEP
+1 MAKLSSINIEP

-148 KGQWGKGKMS
+148 KGEWGKGKMS

-224 SFFKGKTRVNHYQYK
+224 SFLKGKTRVNHYQYK

-331 KEDVRYKDFT
+331 KEDIRYKDFT

-349 ILGLKATSERDTLQK
+349 ILGLKATSERDTLQR

-424 LPQFVKI
+424 LPQFVKL

-451 KIRHEMIAEGGFTQE
+451 KIRQEMIAEGGFTQE

-478 KKYSNLQEYTVKD
+478 KKYFNIQQYTVKD
-491 VIKQLAKGQNLE
+491 IIRLLAKGQNLE
-503 AENKSLNADISTLKV
+503 TENKSLNADISTLKV

-570 KEKVIY
+570 K
-576 KDREVVK
+576 

-593 KLPRVVDMKTIIED
+593 KLPRVVDLKTIIKD
-607 LKSKLELKPKE
+607 LKAKLELKPKE
-618 NVKIVEK
+618 IVK
-625 TVKQELTEDDI
+625 TVKQELSEDDI
-636 EKLPRVKELCNK
+636 EQLSRVKELCNK
-648 VKQLTDDNTIL
+648 VKHLTDDNTIL

-693 LPIFRDLSL
+693 LPIVRELSL

>member
-124 ETIYN
+124 EIVYN

-148 KGQWGKGKMS
+148 KGEWGKGKMS

-176 KDRIKNIAELLSV
+176 NDRIKNIAELLSA

-196 GKDETYAA
+196 GKDETYTA
-204 YCKRLNLIAEQNGI
+204 YCKRLNLIAEQKGI
-218 DNFNAG
+218 ENFNAG
-224 SFFKGKTRVNHYQYK
+224 SFLKGKTRVNHYQYK

-258 EKTALN
+258 EKARELTH
-264 NEVTSL
+264 
-270 NSKLSS
+270 
-276 LNNRFMALE
+276 
-285 TAYKDAPIKTI
+285 KDFVFDVVQKEFIKHT
-296 KELNELK
+296 KEQ
-303 GKIRHEMIAE
+303 
-313 GGFEQKDYKVLG
+313 EQNIL
-325 SIVNTL
+325 TL
-331 KEDVRYKDFT
+331 KEQKAIVEAERKKYKEEADH
-341 LKNVIAQL
+341 IA
-349 ILGLKATSERDTLQK
+349 SEYRA
-364 QNDSLQADNKKL
+364 LQALNKTLHTKKELDDALASLRKDYEERLAKEAEKINTLNSTVKKL
-376 KEQNTEANSKIVN
+376 QDKNE
-389 LNQSLQEVKAELKNL
+389 ELK
-404 KDHPIIKKE
+404 
-413 PRELTDAEVRA
+413 
-424 LPQFVKI
+424 
-431 ETAFNDAPIKTKKD
+431 
-445 LDELKS
+445 
-451 KIRHEMIAEGGFTQE
+451 
-466 DYKTLSA
+466 
-473 TVSEI
+473 
-478 KKYSNLQEYTVKD
+478 
-491 VIKQLAKGQNLE
+491 
-503 AENKSLNADISTLKV
+503 ADISTLQA

-523 KTKNTL
+523 KAQNTL
-529 AANEYEQQKKVFNAK
+529 AANEYEQQKNVFNVK
-544 IAEKDNIISEKDKKI
+544 IAEKDSIISEKDKKI
-559 KEINAK
+559 AEINEK
-565 LAEKP
+565 LAKKP
-570 KEKVIY
+570 KETVIY
-576 KDREVVK
+576 KDRDVVK
-583 TREYTLEEIE
+583 LREYTLEEIE
-593 KLPRVVDMKTIIED
+593 KLPRVVDLKTIIKD
-607 LKSKLELKPKE
+607 LKAKLELKPKE
-618 NVKIVEK
+618 IVKTVEK
-625 TVKQELTEDDI
+625 TVKQEPSEDDI
-636 EKLPRVKELCNK
+636 ERLPRVKELCNE

-672 EVPTIKTVTVQREL
+672 EVPTVKTVTVQREL

-693 LPIFRDLSL
+693 LPIVRELSL

-709 ENAQLSKQIEEH
+709 ENAQLSAQIGEH
-721 QEGLALLVGRID
+721 QDGLALLVGRID
-733 DEGFPEIADSIAQ
+733 DEGFPEIAESIAQ

-775 VKTVGNAFKFGR
+775 AKTVGNAFKLGR

>member
-148 KGQWGKGKMS
+148 KGEWGKGKMS

-224 SFFKGKTRVNHYQYK
+224 SFLKGKTRVNHYQYK

-331 KEDVRYKDFT
+331 KEDIRYKDFT

-349 ILGLKATSERDTLQK
+349 ILGLKATSERDTLQR

-424 LPQFVKI
+424 LPQFVKL

-451 KIRHEMIAEGGFTQE
+451 KIRQEMIAEGGFTQE

-478 KKYSNLQEYTVKD
+478 KKYFNIQQYTVKD
-491 VIKQLAKGQNLE
+491 IIRLLAKGQNLE
-503 AENKSLNADISTLKV
+503 TENKSLNADISTLKV

-570 KEKVIY
+570 K
-576 KDREVVK
+576 
-583 TREYTLEEIE
+583 TREYTIEEIE
-593 KLPRVVDMKTIIED
+593 KLPRVVDLKTIIKD
-607 LKSKLELKPKE
+607 LKAKLELKPKE
-618 NVKIVEK
+618 IVK
-625 TVKQELTEDDI
+625 TVKQELSEDDI
-636 EKLPRVKELCNK
+636 EQLPRVKELCNK

-693 LPIFRDLSL
+693 LPIVRELSL

-709 ENAQLSKQIEEH
+709 ENAQLSAQIGEH
-721 QEGLALLVGRID
+721 QDGLALLVGRID
-733 DEGFPEIADSIAQ
+733 DEGFPEIAESIAQ

-775 VKTVGNAFKFGR
+775 AKTVGNAFKFGR

>member
-43 HEEAEVLYQSLLKEA
+43 HEDAEALYQSLLKEA

-112 HRDEGHKDPDTG
+112 HRDEGHKAPDTG
-124 ETIYN
+124 EIVYN

-148 KGQWGKGKMS
+148 KGEWGKGKMS
-158 KLQDLVAEQLQMK
+158 KLQDIVAEQLQMK

-176 KDRIKNIAELLSV
+176 KDRIKNIAELLSA

-196 GKDETYAA
+196 GKDETYTA
-204 YCKRLNLIAEQNGI
+204 YCKRLNLIAEQKGI
-218 DNFNAG
+218 ENFNAG
-224 SFFKGKTRVNHYQYK
+224 SFLKGKTRVNHYQYK

-258 EKTALN
+258 EKA
-264 NEVTSL
+264 
-270 NSKLSS
+270 
-276 LNNRFMALE
+276 R
-285 TAYKDAPIKTI
+285 
-296 KELNELK
+296 EL
-303 GKIRHEMIAE
+303 A
-313 GGFEQKDYKVLG
+313 QKDFVFDVVQKEFIKHTKEQEQNIL
-325 SIVNTL
+325 TL
-331 KEDVRYKDFT
+331 KEQKAIVEAERKKYKEEADH
-341 LKNVIAQL
+341 IA
-349 ILGLKATSERDTLQK
+349 SEYRA
-364 QNDSLQADNKKL
+364 LQALNKTLHTKKELDDALASLRKDYEERLAKEAEKINTLNSTVKKL
-376 KEQNTEANSKIVN
+376 QDKNE
-389 LNQSLQEVKAELKNL
+389 ELK
-404 KDHPIIKKE
+404 
-413 PRELTDAEVRA
+413 
-424 LPQFVKI
+424 
-431 ETAFNDAPIKTKKD
+431 
-445 LDELKS
+445 
-451 KIRHEMIAEGGFTQE
+451 
-466 DYKTLSA
+466 
-473 TVSEI
+473 
-478 KKYSNLQEYTVKD
+478 
-491 VIKQLAKGQNLE
+491 
-503 AENKSLNADISTLKV
+503 ADISTLQA

-523 KTKNTL
+523 KAQNTL
-529 AANEYEQQKKVFNAK
+529 AANEYEQQKNVFNVK
-544 IAEKDNIISEKDKKI
+544 IAEKDSIISEKDKKI
-559 KEINAK
+559 AEINEK
-565 LAEKP
+565 LAKKP
-570 KEKVIY
+570 KETVIY
-576 KDREVVK
+576 KDRDVVK
-583 TREYTLEEIE
+583 LREYTLEEIE
-593 KLPRVVDMKTIIED
+593 KLPRVVDLKTIIKD
-607 LKSKLELKPKE
+607 LKAKLELKTKE
-618 NVKIVEK
+618 IVKTVEK
-625 TVKQELTEDDI
+625 TVKQELSEDDI
-636 EKLPRVKELCNK
+636 ERLPRVKELCNE

-693 LPIFRDLSL
+693 LPIVRELSL

-709 ENAQLSKQIEEH
+709 ENAQLSAQIGEH
-721 QEGLALLVGRID
+721 QDGLALLVGRID
-733 DEGFPEIADSIAQ
+733 DEGFPEIAESIAQ

-775 VKTVGNAFKFGR
+775 AKTVGNAFKLGR

>member
-43 HEEAEVLYQSLLKEA
+43 HEEAEALYQSLLKEA

-148 KGQWGKGKMS
+148 KGEWGKGKMS

-176 KDRIKNIAELLSV
+176 NDRIKNIAQLLSV
-189 DISEILR
+189 DVSEILR
-196 GKDETYAA
+196 GKDETYEA
-204 YCKRLNLIAEQNGI
+204 YCKRLTHIAEQKDI
-218 DNFNAG
+218 ENFNAG
-224 SFFKGKTRVNHYQYK
+224 SFLKGKTRVNHYQYK
-239 QQMKAVEDAY
+239 QQMMAVEDALRQ
-249 KMQKEKDLQ
+249 QKAHELQ
-258 EKTALN
+258 KVTSLN
-264 NEVTSL
+264 NEVTEL

-303 GKIRHEMIAE
+303 EKIRREMIAE
-313 GGFEQKDYKVLG
+313 GGFEQEDYKVLG
-325 SIVNTL
+325 AIVNTI
-331 KEDVRYKDFT
+331 KKDKSYKNFT
-341 LKNVIAQL
+341 FKNVFEQI

-364 QNDSLQADNKKL
+364 QNDTLQAEKEKL
-376 KEQNTEANSKIVN
+376 QTQNTEANSKIAN
-389 LNQSLQEVKAELKNL
+389 LNQSLQEVKSELKNL
-404 KDHPIIKKE
+404 KEHPIIKKE

-424 LPQFVKI
+424 LPQFVKL

-445 LDELKS
+445 LDELKA
-451 KIRHEMIAEGGFTQE
+451 KIRREMIAEGGFTQE
-466 DYKTLSA
+466 DYKILSA
-473 TVSEI
+473 TVAEI
-478 KKYSNLQEYTVKD
+478 KKFFNLQEYTVKD
-491 VIKQLAKGQNLE
+491 VINQLAKGQNLE
-503 AENKSLNADISTLKV
+503 TENKSLKADISTLQA

-523 KTKNTL
+523 KAQNTL
-529 AANEYEQQKKVFNAK
+529 AANEYEQQKNVFNAK
-544 IAEKDNIISEKDKKI
+544 IAEKDSIISEKDKKI

-570 KEKVIY
+570 K
-576 KDREVVK
+576 

-593 KLPRVVDMKTIIED
+593 KLPRVVDLKTIIKD
-607 LKSKLELKPKE
+607 LKAKLELKPKE
-618 NVKIVEK
+618 IVK
-625 TVKQELTEDDI
+625 TVKQELSDDDI
-636 EKLPRVKELCNK
+636 EQLPRVKDLCNE

-693 LPIFRDLSL
+693 LPIVRELSL

-709 ENAQLSKQIEEH
+709 ENAQLSAQIGEH
-721 QEGLALLVGRID
+721 QDGLALLVGRID
-733 DEGFPEIADSIAQ
+733 DEGFPEIAESIAQ

-775 VKTVGNAFKFGR
+775 AKTVGNAFKFGR

>member
-43 HEEAEVLYQSLLKEA
+43 HEDAEALYQSLLKEA

-124 ETIYN
+124 EIVYN

-148 KGQWGKGKMS
+148 KGEWGKGRMS

-176 KDRIKNIAELLSV
+176 KDRIKNIAELLSA

-196 GKDETYAA
+196 GKDETYTA
-204 YCKRLNLIAEQNGI
+204 YCKRLNLIAEQKGI
-218 DNFNAG
+218 ENFNAG
-224 SFFKGKTRVNHYQYK
+224 SFLKGKTRVNHYQYK

-258 EKTALN
+258 EKARELTH
-264 NEVTSL
+264 
-270 NSKLSS
+270 
-276 LNNRFMALE
+276 
-285 TAYKDAPIKTI
+285 KDFVFDVVQKEFIKHT
-296 KELNELK
+296 KEQ
-303 GKIRHEMIAE
+303 
-313 GGFEQKDYKVLG
+313 EQNIL
-325 SIVNTL
+325 TL
-331 KEDVRYKDFT
+331 KEQKAIVEAERKKYKEEADH
-341 LKNVIAQL
+341 IA
-349 ILGLKATSERDTLQK
+349 SEYRA
-364 QNDSLQADNKKL
+364 LQALNKTLHTKKELDDALASLRKDYEERLAKEAEKINTLNSTVKKL
-376 KEQNTEANSKIVN
+376 QDKNE
-389 LNQSLQEVKAELKNL
+389 ELK
-404 KDHPIIKKE
+404 
-413 PRELTDAEVRA
+413 
-424 LPQFVKI
+424 
-431 ETAFNDAPIKTKKD
+431 
-445 LDELKS
+445 
-451 KIRHEMIAEGGFTQE
+451 
-466 DYKTLSA
+466 
-473 TVSEI
+473 
-478 KKYSNLQEYTVKD
+478 
-491 VIKQLAKGQNLE
+491 
-503 AENKSLNADISTLKV
+503 ADISTLQA

-523 KTKNTL
+523 KAQNTL
-529 AANEYEQQKKVFNAK
+529 AANEYEQQKNVFNVK
-544 IAEKDNIISEKDKKI
+544 IAEKDSIISEKDKKI

-570 KEKVIY
+570 K
-576 KDREVVK
+576 

-593 KLPRVVDMKTIIED
+593 KLPRVVDLKTIIKD
-607 LKSKLELKPKE
+607 LKAKLELKPKE
-618 NVKIVEK
+618 IVK
-625 TVKQELTEDDI
+625 TVKQELSEDDI
-636 EKLPRVKELCNK
+636 EQLPRVKELCNE

-659 KTKLKEKPKEVRV
+659 KTKLKEKPKVVRV

-693 LPIFRDLSL
+693 LPIVRELSL

-709 ENAQLSKQIEEH
+709 ENAQLSAQIGEH
-721 QEGLALLVGRID
+721 QDGLALLVGRID
-733 DEGFPEIADSIAQ
+733 DEGFPEIAESIAQ

-775 VKTVGNAFKFGR
+775 AKTLGKKFKFGR

>member
-176 KDRIKNIAELLSV
+176 KDRIKNIAELLSA

-196 GKDETYAA
+196 GKDETYTA
-204 YCKRLNLIAEQNGI
+204 YCKRLNLIAEQKGI
-218 DNFNAG
+218 ENFNAG
-224 SFFKGKTRVNHYQYK
+224 SFLKGKTRVNHYQYK

-258 EKTALN
+258 EKA
-264 NEVTSL
+264 
-270 NSKLSS
+270 
-276 LNNRFMALE
+276 R
-285 TAYKDAPIKTI
+285 
-296 KELNELK
+296 EL
-303 GKIRHEMIAE
+303 A
-313 GGFEQKDYKVLG
+313 QKDFVFDVVQKEFIKHTKEQEQNIL
-325 SIVNTL
+325 TL
-331 KEDVRYKDFT
+331 KEQKAIVEAERKKYKEEADH
-341 LKNVIAQL
+341 IA
-349 ILGLKATSERDTLQK
+349 SEYRD
-364 QNDSLQADNKKL
+364 LQALNKTLHTKKELDDALASLRKDYEERLAKEAEKINTLNSTVKKL
-376 KEQNTEANSKIVN
+376 QDKNE
-389 LNQSLQEVKAELKNL
+389 ELK
-404 KDHPIIKKE
+404 
-413 PRELTDAEVRA
+413 
-424 LPQFVKI
+424 
-431 ETAFNDAPIKTKKD
+431 
-445 LDELKS
+445 
-451 KIRHEMIAEGGFTQE
+451 
-466 DYKTLSA
+466 
-473 TVSEI
+473 
-478 KKYSNLQEYTVKD
+478 
-491 VIKQLAKGQNLE
+491 
-503 AENKSLNADISTLKV
+503 ADISTLQA

-523 KTKNTL
+523 KAQNTL
-529 AANEYEQQKKVFNAK
+529 AANEYEQQKNVFNVK
-544 IAEKDNIISEKDKKI
+544 IAEKDSIISEKDKKI
-559 KEINAK
+559 AEINEK
-565 LAEKP
+565 LAKKP
-570 KEKVIY
+570 KETVIY
-576 KDREVVK
+576 KDRDVVK
-583 TREYTLEEIE
+583 LREYTLEEIE
-593 KLPRVVDMKTIIED
+593 KLPRVVDLKTIIKD
-607 LKSKLELKPKE
+607 LKAKLELKPKE
-618 NVKIVEK
+618 IVKTVEK
-625 TVKQELTEDDI
+625 TVKQEPSEDDI
-636 EKLPRVKELCNK
+636 ERLPRVKELCNE

-672 EVPTIKTVTVQREL
+672 EVPTVKTVTVQREL

-693 LPIFRDLSL
+693 LPIVRELSL

-709 ENAQLSKQIEEH
+709 ENAQLSAQIGEH
-721 QEGLALLVGRID
+721 QDGLALLVGRID
-733 DEGFPEIADSIAQ
+733 DEGFPEIAESIAQ

-775 VKTVGNAFKFGR
+775 AKTVGNAFKLGR

>member
-63 QRTGQQLQAKKLRW
+63 QRTGQQLQAKKIRW

-176 KDRIKNIAELLSV
+176 KDRIKNIAELLSA

-196 GKDETYAA
+196 GKDETYTA
-204 YCKRLNLIAEQNGI
+204 YCKRLNLIAEQKGI
-218 DNFNAG
+218 ENFNAG
-224 SFFKGKTRVNHYQYK
+224 SFLKGKTRVNHYQYK

-258 EKTALN
+258 EKA
-264 NEVTSL
+264 
-270 NSKLSS
+270 
-276 LNNRFMALE
+276 R
-285 TAYKDAPIKTI
+285 
-296 KELNELK
+296 EL
-303 GKIRHEMIAE
+303 A
-313 GGFEQKDYKVLG
+313 QKDFVFDVVQKEFIKHTKEQEQNIL
-325 SIVNTL
+325 TL
-331 KEDVRYKDFT
+331 KEQKAIVEAERKKYKEEADH
-341 LKNVIAQL
+341 IA
-349 ILGLKATSERDTLQK
+349 SEYRD
-364 QNDSLQADNKKL
+364 LQALNKTLHTKKELDDALASLRKDYEERLAKEAEKINTLNSTVKKL
-376 KEQNTEANSKIVN
+376 QDKNE
-389 LNQSLQEVKAELKNL
+389 ELK
-404 KDHPIIKKE
+404 
-413 PRELTDAEVRA
+413 
-424 LPQFVKI
+424 
-431 ETAFNDAPIKTKKD
+431 
-445 LDELKS
+445 
-451 KIRHEMIAEGGFTQE
+451 
-466 DYKTLSA
+466 
-473 TVSEI
+473 
-478 KKYSNLQEYTVKD
+478 
-491 VIKQLAKGQNLE
+491 
-503 AENKSLNADISTLKV
+503 ADISTLQA

-523 KTKNTL
+523 KAQNTL
-529 AANEYEQQKKVFNAK
+529 AANEYEQQKNVFNVK
-544 IAEKDNIISEKDKKI
+544 IAEKDSIISEKDKKI
-559 KEINAK
+559 AEINEK
-565 LAEKP
+565 LAKKP
-570 KEKVIY
+570 KETVIY
-576 KDREVVK
+576 KDRDVVK
-583 TREYTLEEIE
+583 LREYTLEEIE
-593 KLPRVVDMKTIIED
+593 KLPRVVDLKTIIKD
-607 LKSKLELKPKE
+607 LKAKLELKPKE
-618 NVKIVEK
+618 IVKTVEK
-625 TVKQELTEDDI
+625 TVKQEPSEDDI
-636 EKLPRVKELCNK
+636 ERLPRVKELCNE

-672 EVPTIKTVTVQREL
+672 EVPTVKTVTVQREL

-693 LPIFRDLSL
+693 LPIVRELSL

-709 ENAQLSKQIEEH
+709 ENAQLSAQIGEH
-721 QEGLALLVGRID
+721 QDGLALLVGRID
-733 DEGFPEIADSIAQ
+733 DEGFPEIAESIAQ

-775 VKTVGNAFKFGR
+775 AKTVGNAFKLGR

>member
-43 HEEAEVLYQSLLKEA
+43 HEDAEALYQSLLKEA

-112 HRDEGHKDPDTG
+112 HRDEGHKAPDTG
-124 ETIYN
+124 EIVYN

-148 KGQWGKGKMS
+148 KGEWGKGRMS

-176 KDRIKNIAELLSV
+176 KDRIKNIAELLSA

-196 GKDETYAA
+196 GKDETYTA
-204 YCKRLNLIAEQNGI
+204 YCKRLNLIAEQKGI
-218 DNFNAG
+218 ENFNAG
-224 SFFKGKTRVNHYQYK
+224 SFLKGKTRVNHYQYK

-258 EKTALN
+258 EKARELTH
-264 NEVTSL
+264 
-270 NSKLSS
+270 
-276 LNNRFMALE
+276 
-285 TAYKDAPIKTI
+285 KDFVFDVVQKEFIKHT
-296 KELNELK
+296 KEQ
-303 GKIRHEMIAE
+303 
-313 GGFEQKDYKVLG
+313 EQNIL
-325 SIVNTL
+325 TL
-331 KEDVRYKDFT
+331 KEQKAIVEAERKKYKEEADH
-341 LKNVIAQL
+341 IA
-349 ILGLKATSERDTLQK
+349 SEYRA
-364 QNDSLQADNKKL
+364 LQALNKTLHTKKELDDALASLRKDYEERLAKEAEKINTLNSTVKKL
-376 KEQNTEANSKIVN
+376 QDKNE
-389 LNQSLQEVKAELKNL
+389 ELK
-404 KDHPIIKKE
+404 
-413 PRELTDAEVRA
+413 
-424 LPQFVKI
+424 
-431 ETAFNDAPIKTKKD
+431 
-445 LDELKS
+445 
-451 KIRHEMIAEGGFTQE
+451 
-466 DYKTLSA
+466 
-473 TVSEI
+473 
-478 KKYSNLQEYTVKD
+478 
-491 VIKQLAKGQNLE
+491 
-503 AENKSLNADISTLKV
+503 ADISTLQA

-523 KTKNTL
+523 KAQNTL
-529 AANEYEQQKKVFNAK
+529 AANEYEQQKNVFNVK
-544 IAEKDNIISEKDKKI
+544 IAEKDSIISEKDKKI
-559 KEINAK
+559 AGINEK
-565 LAEKP
+565 LAKKP
-570 KEKVIY
+570 KETVIY
-576 KDREVVK
+576 KDRDVVK
-583 TREYTLEEIE
+583 LREYTLEEIE
-593 KLPRVVDMKTIIED
+593 KLPRVVDLKTIIKD
-607 LKSKLELKPKE
+607 LKAKLELKPKE
-618 NVKIVEK
+618 IGKTVEK
-625 TVKQELTEDDI
+625 TVKQELSEDDI
-636 EKLPRVKELCNK
+636 ERLPRVKELCNE
-648 VKQLTDDNTIL
+648 VKQLTNDNTIL

-693 LPIFRDLSL
+693 LPIVRELSL

-709 ENAQLSKQIEEH
+709 ENAQLSAQIGEH
-721 QEGLALLVGRID
+721 QDGLALLVGRID
-733 DEGFPEIADSIAQ
+733 DEGFPEIAESIAQ

-775 VKTVGNAFKFGR
+775 AKTVGNAFKLGR

>member
-43 HEEAEVLYQSLLKEA
+43 HEDAEALYQSLLKEA

-124 ETIYN
+124 EIVYN

-148 KGQWGKGKMS
+148 KGEWGKGRMS

-176 KDRIKNIAELLSV
+176 KDRIKNIAELLSA

-196 GKDETYAA
+196 GKDETYTA
-204 YCKRLNLIAEQNGI
+204 YCKRLNLIAEQKGI
-218 DNFNAG
+218 ENFNAG
-224 SFFKGKTRVNHYQYK
+224 SFLKGKTRVNHYQYK

-258 EKTALN
+258 EKARELAQKDFVFDVVQKEFIKHTKEQEQNILTLKQQKAIVEAERKKYKEEADHIASEYRALQALN
-264 NEVTSL
+264 KTLHTKKELDDALASLRKDYEERLAKEAEKINTL
-270 NSKLSS
+270 NSTVKKLQDK
-276 LNNRFMALE
+276 NE
-285 TAYKDAPIKTI
+285 
-296 KELNELK
+296 ELK
-303 GKIRHEMIAE
+303 
-313 GGFEQKDYKVLG
+313 
-325 SIVNTL
+325 
-331 KEDVRYKDFT
+331 
-341 LKNVIAQL
+341 
-349 ILGLKATSERDTLQK
+349 
-364 QNDSLQADNKKL
+364 
-376 KEQNTEANSKIVN
+376 
-389 LNQSLQEVKAELKNL
+389 
-404 KDHPIIKKE
+404 
-413 PRELTDAEVRA
+413 
-424 LPQFVKI
+424 
-431 ETAFNDAPIKTKKD
+431 
-445 LDELKS
+445 
-451 KIRHEMIAEGGFTQE
+451 
-466 DYKTLSA
+466 
-473 TVSEI
+473 
-478 KKYSNLQEYTVKD
+478 
-491 VIKQLAKGQNLE
+491 
-503 AENKSLNADISTLKV
+503 ADISTLQA

-523 KTKNTL
+523 KAQNTL
-529 AANEYEQQKKVFNAK
+529 AANEYEQQKNVFNVK
-544 IAEKDNIISEKDKKI
+544 IAEKDSIISEKDKKI

-570 KEKVIY
+570 K
-576 KDREVVK
+576 

-593 KLPRVVDMKTIIED
+593 KLPRVVDLKTIIKD

-618 NVKIVEK
+618 IVK
-625 TVKQELTEDDI
+625 TVKQEVSEDDI
-636 EKLPRVKELCNK
+636 EQLPRVKELCNK

-659 KTKLKEKPKEVRV
+659 KTKLKEKPKVVRV
-672 EVPTIKTVTVQREL
+672 EVPTIKAVTVQREL

-693 LPIFRDLSL
+693 LPIVRELSL

-709 ENAQLSKQIEEH
+709 ENAQLSAQIGEH
-721 QEGLALLVGRID
+721 QDGLALLVGRID
-733 DEGFPEIADSIAQ
+733 DEGFPEIAESIAQ

-775 VKTVGNAFKFGR
+775 AKTLGKKFKFGR

>member
-1 MAELSSINIEP
+1 MAKLSSINIEP

-148 KGQWGKGKMS
+148 KGEWGKGKMS

-224 SFFKGKTRVNHYQYK
+224 SFLKGKTRVNHYQYK

-331 KEDVRYKDFT
+331 KEDIRYKDFT

-349 ILGLKATSERDTLQK
+349 ILGLKATSERDTLQR

-424 LPQFVKI
+424 LPQFVKL

-451 KIRHEMIAEGGFTQE
+451 KIRQEMIAEGGFTQE

-478 KKYSNLQEYTVKD
+478 KKYFNIQQYTVKD
-491 VIKQLAKGQNLE
+491 IIRLLAKGQNLE
-503 AENKSLNADISTLKV
+503 TENKSLNADISTLKV

-570 KEKVIY
+570 K
-576 KDREVVK
+576 

-593 KLPRVVDMKTIIED
+593 KLPRVVDLKTIIKD
-607 LKSKLELKPKE
+607 LKAKLELKPKE
-618 NVKIVEK
+618 IVK
-625 TVKQELTEDDI
+625 TVKQELSEDDI
-636 EKLPRVKELCNK
+636 EQLSRVKELCNK

-693 LPIFRDLSL
+693 LPIVRELSL

-775 VKTVGNAFKFGR
+775 VKTVGNTFKFGR

>member
-43 HEEAEVLYQSLLKEA
+43 HEEAEALYQSLLNEA
-58 VTNYT
+58 VDNYV

-148 KGQWGKGKMS
+148 KGEWGKGRMS

-176 KDRIKNIAELLSV
+176 KDRIKNIAELLSA

-196 GKDETYAA
+196 GKDETYTA
-204 YCKRLNLIAEQNGI
+204 YCKRLNLIAEQKGI
-218 DNFNAG
+218 ENFNAG
-224 SFFKGKTRVNHYQYK
+224 SFLKGKTRVNHYQYK

-258 EKTALN
+258 EKARELTH
-264 NEVTSL
+264 
-270 NSKLSS
+270 
-276 LNNRFMALE
+276 
-285 TAYKDAPIKTI
+285 KDFVFDVVQKEFIKHT
-296 KELNELK
+296 KEQ
-303 GKIRHEMIAE
+303 
-313 GGFEQKDYKVLG
+313 EQNIL
-325 SIVNTL
+325 TL
-331 KEDVRYKDFT
+331 KEQKAIVEAERKKYKEEADH
-341 LKNVIAQL
+341 IA
-349 ILGLKATSERDTLQK
+349 SEYRA
-364 QNDSLQADNKKL
+364 LQALNKTLHTKKELDDALASLRKDYEERLAKEAEKINTLNSTVKKL
-376 KEQNTEANSKIVN
+376 QDKNE
-389 LNQSLQEVKAELKNL
+389 ELK
-404 KDHPIIKKE
+404 
-413 PRELTDAEVRA
+413 
-424 LPQFVKI
+424 
-431 ETAFNDAPIKTKKD
+431 
-445 LDELKS
+445 
-451 KIRHEMIAEGGFTQE
+451 
-466 DYKTLSA
+466 
-473 TVSEI
+473 
-478 KKYSNLQEYTVKD
+478 
-491 VIKQLAKGQNLE
+491 
-503 AENKSLNADISTLKV
+503 ADISTLQA

-523 KTKNTL
+523 KAQNTL
-529 AANEYEQQKKVFNAK
+529 AANEYEQQKNVFNVK
-544 IAEKDNIISEKDKKI
+544 IAEKDSIISEKDKKI
-559 KEINAK
+559 AEINEK
-565 LAEKP
+565 LAKKP
-570 KEKVIY
+570 KETVIY
-576 KDREVVK
+576 KDRDVVK
-583 TREYTLEEIE
+583 LREYTLEEIE
-593 KLPRVVDMKTIIED
+593 KLPRVVDLKTIIKD
-607 LKSKLELKPKE
+607 LKAKLELKTKE
-618 NVKIVEK
+618 IVKTVEK
-625 TVKQELTEDDI
+625 TVKQELSEDDI
-636 EKLPRVKELCNK
+636 ERLPRVKELCNE

-693 LPIFRDLSL
+693 LPIVRELSL

-709 ENAQLSKQIEEH
+709 ENAQLSAQIGEH
-721 QEGLALLVGRID
+721 QDGLALLVGRID
-733 DEGFPEIADSIAQ
+733 DEGFPEIAESIAQ

-775 VKTVGNAFKFGR
+775 AKTVGNAFKFGR

>member
-43 HEEAEVLYQSLLKEA
+43 HEDAEALYQSLLKEA

-124 ETIYN
+124 EIVYN

-148 KGQWGKGKMS
+148 KGEWGKGRMS

-176 KDRIKNIAELLSV
+176 KDRIKNIAELLSA

-196 GKDETYAA
+196 GKDETYTA
-204 YCKRLNLIAEQNGI
+204 YCKRLNLIAEQKGI
-218 DNFNAG
+218 ENFNAG
-224 SFFKGKTRVNHYQYK
+224 SFLKGKTRVNHYQYK

-258 EKTALN
+258 EKA
-264 NEVTSL
+264 
-270 NSKLSS
+270 
-276 LNNRFMALE
+276 R
-285 TAYKDAPIKTI
+285 
-296 KELNELK
+296 EL
-303 GKIRHEMIAE
+303 A
-313 GGFEQKDYKVLG
+313 QKDFVFDVVQKEFIKHTKEQEQNIL
-325 SIVNTL
+325 TL
-331 KEDVRYKDFT
+331 KEQKAIVEAERKKYKEEADH
-341 LKNVIAQL
+341 IA
-349 ILGLKATSERDTLQK
+349 SEYRA
-364 QNDSLQADNKKL
+364 LQALNKTLHTKKELDDALASLRKDYEERLAKEAEKINTLNSSVKKL
-376 KEQNTEANSKIVN
+376 QDKNE
-389 LNQSLQEVKAELKNL
+389 ELK
-404 KDHPIIKKE
+404 
-413 PRELTDAEVRA
+413 
-424 LPQFVKI
+424 
-431 ETAFNDAPIKTKKD
+431 
-445 LDELKS
+445 
-451 KIRHEMIAEGGFTQE
+451 
-466 DYKTLSA
+466 
-473 TVSEI
+473 
-478 KKYSNLQEYTVKD
+478 
-491 VIKQLAKGQNLE
+491 
-503 AENKSLNADISTLKV
+503 ADISTLQA

-523 KTKNTL
+523 KAQNTL
-529 AANEYEQQKKVFNAK
+529 AANEYEQQKNVFNVK
-544 IAEKDNIISEKDKKI
+544 IAEKDSIISEKDKKI
-559 KEINAK
+559 AEIIEK
-565 LAEKP
+565 LAKKP
-570 KEKVIY
+570 KETVIY
-576 KDREVVK
+576 KDRDVVK
-583 TREYTLEEIE
+583 LREYTLEEIE
-593 KLPRVVDMKTIIED
+593 KLPRVVDLKTIIKD
-607 LKSKLELKPKE
+607 LKAKLELKPKE
-618 NVKIVEK
+618 IVKTVEK
-625 TVKQELTEDDI
+625 TVKQEPSEDDI
-636 EKLPRVKELCNK
+636 ERLPRVKELCNE

-672 EVPTIKTVTVQREL
+672 EVPTVKTVTVQREL

-693 LPIFRDLSL
+693 LPIVRELSL

-709 ENAQLSKQIEEH
+709 ENAQLSAQIGEH
-721 QEGLALLVGRID
+721 QDGLALLVGRID
-733 DEGFPEIADSIAQ
+733 DKGFPEIAESIAQ

-775 VKTVGNAFKFGR
+775 AKTVGNAFKLGR

>member
-1 MAELSSINIEP
+1 MAKLSSINIEP

-148 KGQWGKGKMS
+148 KGEWGKGKMS

-224 SFFKGKTRVNHYQYK
+224 SFLKGKTRVNHYQYK

-331 KEDVRYKDFT
+331 KEDIRYKDFT

-349 ILGLKATSERDTLQK
+349 ILGLKATSERDTLQR

-413 PRELTDAEVRA
+413 PRELTDAEVRS
-424 LPQFVKI
+424 LPQFVKL

-451 KIRHEMIAEGGFTQE
+451 KIRQEMIAEGGFTQE

-478 KKYSNLQEYTVKD
+478 KKYFNIQQYTVKD
-491 VIKQLAKGQNLE
+491 IIRLLAKGQNLE
-503 AENKSLNADISTLKV
+503 TENKSLNADISTLKV

-570 KEKVIY
+570 K
-576 KDREVVK
+576 

-593 KLPRVVDMKTIIED
+593 KLPRVVDLKTIIKD
-607 LKSKLELKPKE
+607 LKAKLELKPKE
-618 NVKIVEK
+618 IVK
-625 TVKQELTEDDI
+625 TVKQELSEDDI
-636 EKLPRVKELCNK
+636 EQLSRVKELCNK

-693 LPIFRDLSL
+693 LPIVRELSL

-709 ENAQLSKQIEEH
+709 ENAQLSAQIGEH
-721 QEGLALLVGRID
+721 QDGLALLVGRID
-733 DEGFPEIADSIAQ
+733 DEGFPEIAESIAQ

-775 VKTVGNAFKFGR
+775 AKTVGNAFKFGR

>member
-43 HEEAEVLYQSLLKEA
+43 HEEAEALYQSLLNEA
-58 VTNYT
+58 VDNYV
-63 QRTGQQLQAKKLRW
+63 QRTGQQLQSKKLRW

-87 TMDDLKKLTQ
+87 TMNDLKKLTQ

-148 KGQWGKGKMS
+148 KGEWGKGKMS

-176 KDRIKNIAELLSV
+176 NDRIKNIAELLSA

-196 GKDETYAA
+196 GKDETYTA
-204 YCKRLNLIAEQNGI
+204 YCKRLNLIAEQKGI
-218 DNFNAG
+218 KNFNAG
-224 SFFKGKTRVNHYQYK
+224 SFLKGKTRVNHYQYK

-258 EKTALN
+258 EKARELTH
-264 NEVTSL
+264 
-270 NSKLSS
+270 
-276 LNNRFMALE
+276 
-285 TAYKDAPIKTI
+285 KDFVFDVVQKEFIKHT
-296 KELNELK
+296 KEQ
-303 GKIRHEMIAE
+303 
-313 GGFEQKDYKVLG
+313 EQNIL
-325 SIVNTL
+325 TL
-331 KEDVRYKDFT
+331 KEQKAIVEAERKKYKEEADH
-341 LKNVIAQL
+341 IA
-349 ILGLKATSERDTLQK
+349 SEYRA
-364 QNDSLQADNKKL
+364 LQALNKTLHTKKELDDALASLRKDYEERLAKEAEKINTLNSTVKKL
-376 KEQNTEANSKIVN
+376 QDKNE
-389 LNQSLQEVKAELKNL
+389 ELK
-404 KDHPIIKKE
+404 
-413 PRELTDAEVRA
+413 
-424 LPQFVKI
+424 
-431 ETAFNDAPIKTKKD
+431 
-445 LDELKS
+445 
-451 KIRHEMIAEGGFTQE
+451 
-466 DYKTLSA
+466 
-473 TVSEI
+473 
-478 KKYSNLQEYTVKD
+478 
-491 VIKQLAKGQNLE
+491 
-503 AENKSLNADISTLKV
+503 ADISTLQA

-523 KTKNTL
+523 KAQNTL
-529 AANEYEQQKKVFNAK
+529 AANEYEQQKNVFNVK
-544 IAEKDNIISEKDKKI
+544 IAEKDSIISEKDKKI
-559 KEINAK
+559 AEINEK
-565 LAEKP
+565 LAKKP
-570 KEKVIY
+570 KETVIY
-576 KDREVVK
+576 KDRDVVK
-583 TREYTLEEIE
+583 LREYTLEEIE
-593 KLPRVVDMKTIIED
+593 KLPRVVDLKTIIKD
-607 LKSKLELKPKE
+607 LKAKLELKPKE
-618 NVKIVEK
+618 IVKTVEK
-625 TVKQELTEDDI
+625 TVKQELSEDDI
-636 EKLPRVKELCNK
+636 ERLPRVKELCNE

-693 LPIFRDLSL
+693 LPIVRELSL

-709 ENAQLSKQIEEH
+709 ENAQLSAQIGEH
-721 QEGLALLVGRID
+721 QDGLALLVGRID